1 MKIGDKYV
9 LKTKVTD
16 ELTAAQIGS
25 GALNVFGTP
34 FLLAQMEKAALT
46 YLNEF
51 IPEGKSTVGTMAT
64 VNHTA
69 PSPVGIEVTV
79 EVEVTAISENQ
90 KMIDFSMIA
99 YDEFGEIGNGTHQR
113 AVVDAVRFVDKCYAR
128 LENIC
133 NIKDE

>member
-9 LKTKVTD
+9 LKTKVT
-16 ELTAAQIGS
+16 EEMTASKIGS

-34 FLLAQMEKAALT
+34 FLLAQMENAALI
-46 YLNEF
+46 YLSEF
-51 IPEGKSTVGTMAT
+51 LPEGKSTVGTMAT

-113 AVVDAVRFVDKCYAR
+113 AVIDKERFINKCYAR
-128 LENIC
+128 LG
-133 NIKDE
+133 